1 MRVSLKIGF
10 LIVLSLLSN
19 AGFSQKPLVIKAS
32 AKAVDIRIGKEL
44 RDGNWNIEPSI
55 RPDVFDAWVPE
66 EGLPVTFITNLDS
79 IRFDV
84 KPGSYYEFIVLM
96 NGKDSALTA
105 IKGNLDIPRAHFPD
119 NYKASQSG
127 KTFVEIPPV
136 YELINVAF
144 AITETGKKD
153 NGLIMKSTSYYADV
167 MKWFEQYS
175 NEQVISALNNA
186 MVDINNSHGLKMD
199 AYAFDMDNGTIKPSA
214 IYTRIG
220 NSDENLLKPYI
231 AGLQEF
237 ALKSKFTDFYK
248 SHEPYYNEL
257 ITSYRD
263 SIGVPEMQ
271 KWLVKNFP
279 STRYDSFKIIFSPL
293 VSSNQSATWFDYDGF
308 KEAQAH
314 VNFPF
319 PGKSGTSTV
328 SKAGTLV
335 RAGTIVFTELN
346 HAFINPESEKP
357 EYAAKI
363 NKALSNLNIWT
374 NPEKPAKYYNN
385 AYACFNEYMNW
396 ALVSLRYIDY
406 APEIDQPELIA
417 ATENMMVNN
426 RGFLKF
432 KELNQFL
439 VKLYKNRKSG
449 QVLADLYPEI
459 VGWFEANGR

>member
-1 MRVSLKIGF
+1 MRIHLKIGF
-10 LIVLSLLSN
+10 LLVLILLTN
-19 AGFSQKPLVIKAS
+19 VVFSQKSVVIKAS
-32 AKAVDIRIGKEL
+32 AKVVDIRIGKEL
-44 RDGNWNIEPSI
+44 RDGNWNIEPAI
-55 RPDVFDAWVPE
+55 RPDVFDARVPE
-66 EGLPVTFITNLDS
+66 EGLPVTFITNQDS

-84 KPGSYYEFIVLM
+84 KPGSYYEFVILM

-105 IKGNLDIPRAHFPD
+105 VKGILDIPRAQFS
-119 NYKASQSG
+119 NEYKSSHSG
-127 KTFVEIPPV
+127 KTFVEIPPM
-136 YELINVAF
+136 YELVNVAF

-153 NGLIMKSTSYYADV
+153 NGLIMKSTPYYADV

-175 NEQVISALNNA
+175 NEPVISALNKEIT
-186 MVDINNSHGLKMD
+186 DLSNSHGFKMD
-199 AYAFDMDNGTIKPSA
+199 AYTFDMDNGTIKPSA

-220 NSDENLLKPYI
+220 NSNENLLKSFIP
-231 AGLQEF
+231 GLQEL
-237 ALKSKFTDFYK
+237 ATKSRFTDFYK
-248 SHEPYYNEL
+248 GHEFYYNSL

-279 STRYDSFKIIFSPL
+279 STKYDSFKIIFSPL

-319 PGKSGTSTV
+319 PSTTV
-328 SKAGTLV
+328 STISRKGLMV
-335 RAGTIVFTELN
+335 RAGSIVFTELN
-346 HAFINPESEKP
+346 HAFINPESEKS
-357 EYAAKI
+357 EYAARI
-363 NKALSNLNIWT
+363 TKALSNLNIWA

-396 ALVSLRYIDY
+396 ALVSLRYVDY
-406 APEIDQPELIA
+406 APEKDQTELIA
-417 ATENMMVNN
+417 STENMMVNT

-432 KELNQFL
+432 AELNQFV
-439 VKLYKNRKSG
+439 VKLYKNRKKG

-459 VGWFEANGR
+459 VGWFEANGK